1 MIVGSWQ
8 YKISNDRAMS
18 GYKIVSKYAEKY
30 GAIGTS
36 IATHQG
42 ADTSVY
48 NIDIGYNN
56 YQHFGEMDDSWST
69 DSEFGSEM
77 EAYFGMSEHIRMN
90 FYEPLLHEMPF
101 NGVKSCFAIWKFSH
115 PNREL
120 VLKESESFFKYWMD
134 NGSTGC
140 TVGTLSG
147 ADFGQY
153 AFGARFNNMA
163 DYGKAADKLNGD
175 KVWDNHQEMLSST
188 IWDGFN
194 LRRVLAENGWKE

>member
-1 MIVGSWQ
+1 MTWPLGSFS
-8 YKISNDRAMS
+8 ITGSN
-18 GYKIVSKYAEKY
+18 
-30 GAIGTS
+30 
-36 IATHQG
+36 
-42 ADTSVY
+42 
-48 NIDIGYNN
+48 
-56 YQHFGEMDDSWST
+56 
-69 DSEFGSEM
+69 GSL
-77 EAYFGMSEHIRMN
+77 SH
-90 FYEPLLHEMPF
+90 
-101 NGVKSCFAIWKFSH
+101 KS
-115 PNREL
+115 
-120 VLKESESFFKYWMD
+120 

-153 AFGARFNNMA
+153 GFGARFDNMA

>member
-30 GAIGTS
+30 GANGTS
-36 IATHQG
+36 ISTHQG
-42 ADTSVY
+42 AD
-48 NIDIGYNN
+48 
-56 YQHFGEMDDSWST
+56 FG
-69 DSEFGSEM
+69 
-77 EAYFGMSEHIRMN
+77 
-90 FYEPLLHEMPF
+90 
-101 NGVKSCFAIWKFSH
+101 K
-115 PNREL
+115 
-120 VLKESESFFKYWMD
+120 
-134 NGSTGC
+134 
-140 TVGTLSG
+140 
-147 ADFGQY
+147 Y

>member
-18 GYKIVSKYAEKY
+18 GYKILSKYAEKY

-36 IATHQG
+36 ISTHQG

-77 EAYFGMSEHIRMN
+77 EAYFGMSEHVRMN
-90 FYEPLLHEMPF
+90 FYEPLMHEMPF
-101 NGVKSCFAIWKFSH
+101 NGVKSCFA
-115 PNREL
+115 
-120 VLKESESFFKYWMD
+120 
-134 NGSTGC
+134 TGC

-153 AFGARFNNMA
+153 GFGARFNNMA